1 MKQSNL
7 STSNTPPTNSSIHT
21 PSPSS
26 TGSPASTHALTT
38 AKVVA
43 ATGGATATI
52 GAYEAHQVT
61 VQNSRENTRA
71 DGVIKTK
78 VYEQL
83 KDPSF
88 KNEDAI
94 KHLELHGI
102 PEKGILDVLEISD
115 RLEKGQVYEIK
126 EHKLDIIGSRTKEN
140 LVESPIQG
148 NESLGILNNVQE
160 KANSAQVHLKNLE
173 ENMPA
178 DQYEACS
185 ANMGELSY
193 NATQTT
199 AIVQEG
205 QNAILHSLQE
215 GKPLSDRKIEAATE
229 LACDLTKTLEQTNH
243 ELTETVETYK
253 AESTKIKKGSS
264 RSSMGSLSETI
275 CSNYNQKEKKFCIG
289 ESVSIDKPIKPDFGT
304 RNSFLFLGFLF
315 AFCFYLV
322 NSYQKNQEENLE
334 FKKVIEKN
342 PVLEILID
350 YKSEKINLK
359 ETKRLLLNNSSLSK
373 EAIVEI
379 LNNL

>member
-1 MKQSNL
+1 MNQSNL
-7 STSNTPPTNSSIHT
+7 SPSSTPPINSSVNT
-21 PSPSS
+21 PSPPSS
-26 TGSPASTHALTT
+26 SSPASAHPLST

-43 ATGGATATI
+43 ATGGAVATI
-52 GAYEAHQVT
+52 SAYEAHQVT
-61 VQNSRENTRA
+61 LQNSRENTRA

-78 VYEQL
+78 VYDQL

-94 KHLELHGI
+94 KQLELQGI

-115 RLEKGQVYEIK
+115 RLEKGQIYEITD
-126 EHKLDIIGSRTKEN
+126 HKLDIIGSRTKEN

-173 ENMPA
+173 KNMPA
-178 DQYEACS
+178 DQFEACS
-185 ANMGELSY
+185 SNMGELSY

-199 AIVQEG
+199 AIVKEG

-215 GKPLSDRKIEAATE
+215 GEPLSDRKIEAPTE
-229 LACDLTKTLEQTNH
+229 MACDLTKTLEQTNH
-243 ELTETVETYK
+243 ELTDTVEAYK

-322 NSYQKNQEENLE
+322 NSYQKNQQDNQD
-334 FKKVIEKN
+334 FKKLIEKN

-350 YKSEKINLK
+350 YKSDKINLK

-373 EAIVEI
+373 QAIVEI